1 MEHELGI
8 RRYRYGRPQSTERH
22 SVKVIRLP
30 FIPDGQY
37 LMGTT
42 TLQCGTGF
50 KLTAVVLHLLC
61 TVTVFGED
69 AVIRVVQRYST
80 AYGK

>member
-1 MEHELGI
+1 
-8 RRYRYGRPQSTERH
+8 
-22 SVKVIRLP
+22 
-30 FIPDGQY
+30 
-37 LMGTT
+37 MGTT

-50 KLTAVVLHLLC
+50 KLTAVVLHLPF

-69 AVIRVVQRYST
+69 AVIMLVQRYST